1 MAQQFESPRFAG
13 DPLLEEIL
21 NDPDTGT
28 KKLGPGSPADSVMRL
43 QKALF
48 DLTWNE
54 EIQPPV
60 VDEGDFVVGN
70 YGPRTTEA
78 VLAFK
83 RQYDI
88 HFPPSAPTGFIDGF
102 AGPRTFAKLDPQCVL
117 LDEAIVAIQDKAAE
131 LNAARIATEL
141 IGTSRRGTVRIKG
154 TSGTFTA
161 AEIAGASGA
170 VYFKRGLGA
179 FEVHGNIHDAY
190 LAADFAAG
198 PFGFPTSD
206 EHDDGAGFRA
216 SDFET
221 GTLRCELATGVVT
234 PIGPTPSADGEAPV
248 F

>member
-1 MAQQFESPRFAG
+1 MAQQFESPRFQG
-13 DPLLEEIL
+13 DLLLEEIL

-28 KKLGPGSPADSVMRL
+28 KKLAPGSPADSVMRL

-54 EIQPPV
+54 EIQPPIV
-60 VDEGDFVVGN
+60 EESEFVVGN
-70 YGPRTTEA
+70 YGPRTTSV

-83 RQYDI
+83 RHYDI
-88 HFPPSAPTGFIDGF
+88 HFPPSEPTGLVDGF

-117 LDEAIVAIQDKAAE
+117 LDQAIVAIQDKAAE
-131 LNAARIATEL
+131 LVAAGIPTEL

-161 AEIAGASGA
+161 AEIAGANGA

-190 LAADFAAG
+190 LAAGFAAG
-198 PFGFPTSD
+198 PFGYPTSD
-206 EHDDGAGFRA
+206 EHDEEPGFRA
-216 SDFET
+216 SDFEN

-234 PIGPTPSADGEAPV
+234 SIGPTPGPDGEAPI